1 MVAIKNV
8 IELDRWLCFD
18 DVLAIQIYSEYI
30 DTIPYKT
37 SCEEI
42 YLVLNLVFY
51 FELKLIICLNSVF
64 CLVFEINYNIGAFF
78 SNLQVRMFNSI
89 QIKNFQYLSA
99 ETWLQVL
106 LFEPKLWYP
115 CSI

>member
-51 FELKLIICLNSVF
+51 FE
-64 CLVFEINYNIGAFF
+64 
-78 SNLQVRMFNSI
+78 
-89 QIKNFQYLSA
+89 
-99 ETWLQVL
+99 
-106 LFEPKLWYP
+106 
-115 CSI
+115 